1 MSRLV
6 NLASA
11 AVIAASSAVAAA
23 AAVVIVS
30 PHGPELRA
38 ARADASLTPGAAQ
51 AAEVRAPI
59 QKAADGHFWAVG
71 EVNGRPV
78 RFLVDTGATEV
89 ALTPADAQRLGFRT
103 ADLHYGYKV
112 VTAGGQTRAA
122 SVRLANVTVGG
133 ARVPDVDA
141 LVIENG
147 LDASLLGMTYLGRLS
162 GFQASHRGLSLQP

>member
-1 MSRLV
+1 
-6 NLASA
+6 
-11 AVIAASSAVAAA
+11 
-23 AAVVIVS
+23 
-30 PHGPELRA
+30 
-38 ARADASLTPGAAQ
+38 
-51 AAEVRAPI
+51 
-59 QKAADGHFWAVG
+59 VG

-103 ADLHYGYKV
+103 GDLHYGYKV